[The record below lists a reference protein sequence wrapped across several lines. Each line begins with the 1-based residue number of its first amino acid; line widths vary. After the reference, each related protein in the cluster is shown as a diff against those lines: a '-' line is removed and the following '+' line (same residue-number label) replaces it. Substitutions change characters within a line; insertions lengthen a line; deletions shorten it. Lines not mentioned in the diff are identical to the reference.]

1 MATRYADEFHR
12 DAVRIATTS
21 GLTRPQAASDLGVV
35 LSTMNKRVQCNP
47 PDASGV
53 DLKTQTLPP
62 SVSLTFRRCDAKS

>member
-21 GLTRPQAASDLGVV
+21 GLTRAKSLSDSGGG
-35 LSTMNKRVQCNP
+35 LSTMNKRVQCNQ

-62 SVSLTFRRCDAKS
+62 SVSLTTR